1 VDVFSSFLVHG
12 CQGIV
17 PSRHI
22 PTFLLRPSDKKLKNN
37 VFIITGKTERYAR
50 HVLKRDTQ
58 NTQDLSSMINVGVL
72 GATGAVGQRFVEQLA
87 DHPWFNLS
95 TLAASERSAGKPYG
109 HVVNWRLET
118 PFPEHIA
125 KTKVT
130 TISPKA
136 MKDVDLVFSALP
148 AEIALD
154 VENEFA
160 DAGIAVCSN
169 ASSHRMEKDIP
180 LVVPEVNP
188 EHLGLIDVQ
197 RDAGRD
203 GFIVTNP
210 NCSTIM
216 LVTALSPL
224 KKFGWTDIRVATMQ
238 AISGAGFAGVAAMSI
253 YDNVIPYIGKEEE
266 KMETET
272 LKIMGTLKGKNVV
285 NAPFAVSASC
295 HRVPVIDGHTM
306 AVWADIEASV
316 DTIKKA
322 YRDYK
327 PPIKGL
333 PTQPPESVHFFNED
347 DRPQPRLDRMRG
359 KGMTVSVGRVREGIR
374 FIAMGHN
381 TIRGAAGASVLN
393 AELITKKK
401 YL

>member
-1 VDVFSSFLVHG
+1 M
-12 CQGIV
+12 
-17 PSRHI
+17 
-22 PTFLLRPSDKKLKNN
+22 FLLSQVKWDFTTRQIS
-37 VFIITGKTERYAR
+37 TGKTNE
-50 HVLKRDTQ
+50 
-58 NTQDLSSMINVGVL
+58 QDLTHMINVGVL
-72 GATGAVGQRFVEQLA
+72 GATGAVGQRFVELLA

-95 TLAASERSAGKPYG
+95 TLAASERSAGQPYG
-109 HVVNWRLET
+109 KIVNWRLDT
-118 PFPEHIA
+118 PFPETIG
-125 KTKVT
+125 KIKVT
-130 TISPKA
+130 PTSPKA

-148 AEIALD
+148 ADIAGG

-169 ASSHRMEKDIP
+169 ASSHRMEPAIP

-188 EHLGLIDVQ
+188 DHLALIDVQ
-197 RDAGRD
+197 RDSGRD

-216 LVTALSPL
+216 MVTALAPL
-224 KKFGWTDIRVATMQ
+224 RKFTFSDIRVATMQ
-238 AISGAGFAGVAAMSI
+238 AISGAGFAGVAAMAI
-253 YDNVIPYIGKEEE
+253 YDNVVPYIGQEEE
-266 KMETET
+266 KMESET
-272 LKIMGTLKGKNVV
+272 LKIMGTLKGTTIKN
-285 NAPFAVSASC
+285 ADFRVSASC

-306 AVWADIEASV
+306 AIWIDIGEPV
-316 DTIKKA
+316 DTLRTA
-322 YRDYK
+322 FRDFK

-333 PTQPPESVHFFNED
+333 PTQPKESIHFFDEEK

-359 KGMTVSVGRVREGIR
+359 NGMTVSVGRLREGIR
-374 FIAMGHN
+374 FVAMGHN

>member
-1 VDVFSSFLVHG
+1 
-12 CQGIV
+12 
-17 PSRHI
+17 
-22 PTFLLRPSDKKLKNN
+22 
-37 VFIITGKTERYAR
+37 
-50 HVLKRDTQ
+50 
-58 NTQDLSSMINVGVL
+58 MINVGVL
-72 GATGAVGQRFVEQLA
+72 GATGAVGQRFVELLA
-87 DHPWFNLS
+87 DHPWFNLT
-95 TLAASERSAGKPYG
+95 TLAASERSAGKQYG
-109 HVVNWRLET
+109 KVVNWRLET
-118 PFPEHIA
+118 PFPEKIA
-125 KTKVT
+125 KIKVVN
-130 TISPKA
+130 ISPSA

-154 VENEFA
+154 VENKFA

-169 ASSHRMEKDIP
+169 ASSHRMEPTIP

-188 EHLGLIDVQ
+188 DHLGLIDVQ

-216 LVTALSPL
+216 LVTALAPL
-224 KKFGWTDIRVATMQ
+224 QKFKFTDIRVATMQ
-238 AISGAGFAGVAAMSI
+238 AISGAGFAGVAAMAI

-266 KMETET
+266 KMESET
-272 LKIMGTLKGKNVV
+272 LKIMGTLKGKKVID
-285 NAPFAVSASC
+285 ARFKVSASC

-306 AVWADIEASV
+306 AVWADIKEPV
-316 DTIKKA
+316 EKVKKA
-322 YRDYK
+322 YTDYK

-333 PTQPPESVHFFNED
+333 PTQPAESVHLFSED

-359 KGMTVSVGRVREGIR
+359 HGMTVSVGRLREGLR
-374 FIAMGHN
+374 FVAMGHN

>member
-1 VDVFSSFLVHG
+1 
-12 CQGIV
+12 
-17 PSRHI
+17 
-22 PTFLLRPSDKKLKNN
+22 
-37 VFIITGKTERYAR
+37 
-50 HVLKRDTQ
+50 
-58 NTQDLSSMINVGVL
+58 MINVGVL
-72 GATGAVGQRFVEQLA
+72 GATGAVGQRFVEILA

-109 HVVNWRLET
+109 NVVNWRLET
-118 PFPEHIA
+118 PFPEKIA
-125 KTKVT
+125 GLKVT
-130 TISPKA
+130 NIKPKA
-136 MKDVDLVFSALP
+136 MKNVDLVFSALP

-154 VENEFA
+154 IENEFA

-169 ASSHRMEKDIP
+169 ASSHRMEPDIP

-216 LVTALSPL
+216 LVMALSPL
-224 KKFGWTDIRVATMQ
+224 RKFRFTDVRVATMQ
-238 AISGAGFAGVAAMSI
+238 AISGAGFAGVPAMAI

-266 KMETET
+266 KMEIES

-285 NAPFAVSASC
+285 NAPYRVSASC
-295 HRVPVIDGHTM
+295 HRVPVIEGHTM
-306 AVWADIEASV
+306 AVWVDIKEPV
-316 DTIKKA
+316 DTLKKA
-322 YRDYK
+322 YVDYN

-333 PTQPPESVHFFNED
+333 PTQPPESVHLFDED

-359 KGMTVSVGRVREGIR
+359 RGMTVSVGRLREGIR
-374 FIAMGHN
+374 FMAMGHN

>member
-1 VDVFSSFLVHG
+1 LHNIGSILI
-12 CQGIV
+12 QNKNKK
-17 PSRHI
+17 
-22 PTFLLRPSDKKLKNN
+22 TMFLLSQVKWD
-37 VFIITGKTERYAR
+37 FTTHSISTGKTNE
-50 HVLKRDTQ
+50 
-58 NTQDLSSMINVGVL
+58 QDLTHMINVGVL
-72 GATGAVGQRFVEQLA
+72 GATGAVGQRFVELLA

-95 TLAASERSAGKPYG
+95 TLAASERSAGQPYG
-109 HVVNWRLET
+109 KIVNWRLDT
-118 PFPEHIA
+118 PFPEKIG
-125 KTKVT
+125 KIKVT
-130 TISPKA
+130 PTSPKA

-148 AEIALD
+148 ADIAGG

-169 ASSHRMEKDIP
+169 ASSHRMEPAVP
-180 LVVPEVNP
+180 LVIPEVNP

-197 RDAGRD
+197 RDSGRD

-210 NCSTIM
+210 NCSTIVM
-216 LVTALSPL
+216 VTALAPL
-224 KKFGWTDIRVATMQ
+224 RKFKFSDVRVATMQ
-238 AISGAGFAGVAAMSI
+238 AISGAGFAGVAAMAI
-253 YDNVIPYIGKEEE
+253 YDNVIPYIGQEEE

-272 LKIMGTLKGKNVV
+272 LKIMGTLKGNGIKN
-285 NAPFAVSASC
+285 ADFRVSASC

-306 AVWADIEASV
+306 AIWIDIKEPLEKLKTSF
-316 DTIKKA
+316 
-322 YRDYK
+322 RDYK

-333 PTQPPESVHFFNED
+333 PTQPKESLHFFED
-347 DRPQPRLDRMRG
+347 EKDRPQPRLDRMRG
-359 KGMTVSVGRVREGIR
+359 SGMTVSVGRLREGVR

>member
-1 VDVFSSFLVHG
+1 
-12 CQGIV
+12 
-17 PSRHI
+17 
-22 PTFLLRPSDKKLKNN
+22 
-37 VFIITGKTERYAR
+37 
-50 HVLKRDTQ
+50 
-58 NTQDLSSMINVGVL
+58 MINVGVL
-72 GATGAVGQRFVEQLA
+72 GATGAVGQRFVERLA

-118 PFPEHIA
+118 PFPEKIA

-130 TISPKA
+130 SISPKA

-148 AEIALD
+148 ADIALD

-169 ASSHRMEKDIP
+169 ASSHRMEKNIP

-216 LVTALSPL
+216 LVTALAPL

-253 YDNVIPYIGKEEE
+253 YDNVIPYIGQEEE

-272 LKIMGTLKGKNVV
+272 LKIMGTLKGKKVV
-285 NAPFAVSASC
+285 NAPFRVSASC

-306 AVWADIEASV
+306 AVWADIKEPV
-316 DTIKKA
+316 DKIKKA
-322 YRDYK
+322 YLDYK

-333 PTQPPESVHFFNED
+333 PTQPPESVHFFNEN

-359 KGMTVSVGRVREGIR
+359 KGMTVSVGRLREGVR